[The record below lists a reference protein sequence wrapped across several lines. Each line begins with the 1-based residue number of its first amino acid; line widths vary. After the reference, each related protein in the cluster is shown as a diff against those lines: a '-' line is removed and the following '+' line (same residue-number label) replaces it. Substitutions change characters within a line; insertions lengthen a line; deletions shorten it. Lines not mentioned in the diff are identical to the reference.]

1 MDRFQSLIAFAR
13 VVEAGSFARAADRL
27 DVSVSA
33 VSRQVSDL
41 ESHLGVRLLN
51 RTTRRLSMTE
61 SGQAFYERCV
71 QLLADLDEA
80 EEAVS
85 ASAVVPRGTLRITA
99 SISFGAGYLAPAI
112 AALQQRH
119 PQLRFDIEL
128 SDRAVDLVDERID
141 LAIRI
146 GDIGSQALISRR
158 IGIAQMVCCA
168 APAYLA
174 KHEAPR
180 TPADLAS
187 HACLT
192 YEYSS
197 GGNLWRFT
205 DATNHAHEV
214 SVSGIAHANNGAML
228 AALAVAGVGV
238 ALEPDFIV
246 APDARDDSCGCCAIS
261 SRQPSA
267 STPPIRAGGTRRR
280 KCAAFIDFLAAR
292 LSAIRGGGLPTTRRA
307 AARTGAHAQGRRS
320 LAPAHGIWI
329 FRPGRAAGTE
339 RRACGRSTIDDD
351 ALAPPGFSRIAR
363 SVPTFVASG

>member
-1 MDRFQSLIAFAR
+1 MDRCQSLIAFAR
-13 VVEAGSFARAADRL
+13 VVEVGSFARAADRL
-27 DVSVSA
+27 DISVSA

-71 QLLADLDEA
+71 QLLADLEEA

-112 AALQQRH
+112 AEFRERH
-119 PQLRFDIEL
+119 PQVRFDIEL

-146 GDIGSQALISRR
+146 GDIGSQALIGRR

-174 KHEAPR
+174 KHGMPR
-180 TPADLAS
+180 TPADLVS

-197 GGNLWRFT
+197 GGNLWHFT
-205 DATNHAHEV
+205 DAANHAHEV
-214 SVSGIAHANNGAML
+214 NVSGIAHANNGAML
-228 AALAVAGVGV
+228 AALAVAGVGIT
-238 ALEPDFIV
+238 LEPDFIV
-246 APDARDDSCGCCAIS
+246 APDV
-261 SRQPSA
+261 
-267 STPPIRAGGTRRR
+267 RAGRLVRLLRDYAPPVIGITAAYPSRRHLSAKVR
-280 KCAAFIDFLAAR
+280 AFIDFLAVRFERDPQWR
-292 LSAIRGGGLPTTRRA
+292 LADDPVPPQRA
-307 AARTGAHAQGRRS
+307 PARTRK
-320 LAPAHGIWI
+320 AP
-329 FRPGRAAGTE
+329 
-339 RRACGRSTIDDD
+339 
-351 ALAPPGFSRIAR
+351 
-363 SVPTFVASG
+363 

>member
-1 MDRFQSLIAFAR
+1 MAFAR
-13 VVEAGSFARAADRL
+13 VVEAGSFARAAERL

-33 VSRQVSDL
+33 VSRQVADL
-41 ESHLGVRLLN
+41 ESHLGARLLN

-71 QLLADLDEA
+71 QLLADLEEA

-85 ASAVVPRGTLRITA
+85 ASAIVPRGTLRITA

-112 AALQQRH
+112 AEFQERH

-146 GDIGSQALISRR
+146 GDIGSQALIGRR

-174 KHEAPR
+174 KHGAPR

-192 YEYSS
+192 YAYSS
-197 GGNLWRFT
+197 AGNVWRFT
-205 DATNHAHEV
+205 DAAKQAHAV
-214 SVSGIAHANNGAML
+214 TVGGVAHANNGAML
-228 AALAVAGVGV
+228 AALAVAGVGIT
-238 ALEPDFIV
+238 LEPDV
-246 APDARDDSCGCCAIS
+246 SLAPDVRNGRLVRLLREYVPPTVNINAAYP
-261 SRQPSA
+261 SRRHLSA
-267 STPPIRAGGTRRR
+267 KVR
-280 KCAAFIDFLAAR
+280 AFIDFLAAR
-292 LSAIRGGGLPTTRRA
+292 FERDPQWRLADDPEPPRRRQSRARKPGGAKPR
-307 AARTGAHAQGRRS
+307 
-320 LAPAHGIWI
+320 
-329 FRPGRAAGTE
+329 
-339 RRACGRSTIDDD
+339 
-351 ALAPPGFSRIAR
+351 
-363 SVPTFVASG
+363 